1 MIKEDF
7 SDYVL
12 TLMSSYDLWDE
23 VKFVSFNAIQK
34 VFNTEDKPD
43 YCDFYATKNGCILE
57 VKEFIQ
63 DKKQIEYNYI
73 LYYKDFV
80 YILDEQM
87 ICLRSELQ

>member
-12 TLMSSYDLWDE
+12 TLMSGHDLWDE
-23 VKFVSFNAIQK
+23 VKFVSFDAIQK
-34 VFNTEDKPD
+34 VFNTKDKPD
-43 YCDFYATKNGCILE
+43 YCDFYATKNGSILE
-57 VKEFIQ
+57 VKPFIQ
-63 DKKQIEYNYI
+63 NKKQIEYNYI
-73 LYYKDFV
+73 KDFV